1 MEKQKKS
8 MISLV
13 GRPNVGKSTLFNA
26 LLGRKQAIVMDF
38 EGVTR
43 DRRFGNVTVDILNNR
58 NVKICD
64 TGGWMPANWRKGR
77 EDHELL
83 SSIEKQVLKA
93 LEESAVIVQVVDIR
107 LGLTDLDRDIANYI
121 RKLGVPFVIAANKAD
136 EDKNTYMV
144 GDFYEIGADD
154 ILPVSAEHKWGIHD
168 FWMKINRF
176 LPEEDAVNE
185 STDGMMRVCIVGRP
199 NAGKST
205 FLNHLVGE
213 VRSVASAMPGT
224 TTDPV
229 DVIVEREGKK
239 IVLVDTAGIRRG
251 AKRKDDVEDL
261 AVMYAQRVLNQADLC
276 FLMIDASD
284 GITSQDSRIA
294 NLVEESGCT
303 VIVVANKWDMAPH
316 DIKSDS
322 AEGVVKF
329 RELIE
334 KDWPFLDFA
343 PLVAISAEKGRLYG
357 AAPGTDATDSE
368 VDWHLPRTIEGLWSF
383 GIELVEQREQKI
395 DAKDLKELVTEAMD
409 VGPKWD
415 NKIGD
420 FRQIHQVGNRPPQ
433 FIAFVKDA
441 NKVPEALRRYLKRMV
456 REKYGF
462 RGNPIR
468 WTFKHRGDR
477 A

>member
-1 MEKQKKS
+1 MEKKKKS
-8 MISLV
+8 LISLV

-43 DRRFGNVTVDILNNR
+43 DRRFGSVKVEDLNNR
-58 NVKICD
+58 NVNICD

-77 EDHELL
+77 EDSEMLGN
-83 SSIEKQVLKA
+83 IEKQVLKA
-93 LEESAVIVQVVDIR
+93 LEESAVIVQVVDVR

-121 RKLGVPFVIAANKAD
+121 RRLGVPFVIAANKAD
-136 EDKNTYMV
+136 EDKNTYMM
-144 GDFYEIGADD
+144 GDFYELGADD
-154 ILPVSAEHKWGIHD
+154 IRPVSAEHKWGIYD
-168 FWMKINRF
+168 LWMKLAEF
-176 LPEEDAVNE
+176 LPEEDGVADTME
-185 STDGMMRVCIVGRP
+185 GKLRVCIVGRP

-205 FLNHLVGE
+205 FLNHLVGDT
-213 VRSVASAMPGT
+213 RSVASAMPGT

-229 DVIVEREGKK
+229 DVHIEREGKK

-261 AVMYAQRVLNQADLC
+261 AVMYAQRVLSQSDLC
-276 FLMIDASD
+276 FLLIDASD

-294 NLVEESGCT
+294 NLVEDSGCT

-316 DIKSDS
+316 TIKSDS

-357 AAPGTDATDSE
+357 AAPGTDALDSE
-368 VDWHLPRTIEGLWSF
+368 IDWHLPRTIEGLWSF
-383 GIELVEQREQKI
+383 GIELVEQRELKI
-395 DAKDLKELVTEAMD
+395 DAKDLKELITEALD

-415 NKIGD
+415 AAIGD
-420 FRQIHQVGNRPPQ
+420 FRKIHQVGNRPPQ
-433 FIAFVKDA
+433 FLAFVRNA
-441 NKVPEALRRYLKRMV
+441 NKVPESLRRYLKRTV

-468 WTFKHRGDR
+468 WTFKHNGER
-477 A
+477 